1 MTLSLRARL
10 TVWYTFALLIVMVV
24 GGTVVLWQQGRIGLR
39 RVDRGLADLT
49 TTIVNLVGDEL
60 NEDPVLISAARKVQD
75 TVAAPGRAVA
85 ILDSQGQP
93 LAAAWNGLSLQ
104 PPLPDFQSGL
114 RVWTAE
120 TSAGAW
126 RVRAQPA
133 AFGIQRV
140 VVVDATPLSDV
151 LRERR
156 EVQEA
161 MWVGIPGILVLAA
174 AGGLWLASIGLR
186 PITAMAERAANM
198 PLSGI
203 QDLGEFERTDE
214 LGQLARAFNGLVAR
228 LRAALHTQ
236 RQFMADASHELR
248 TPVSVIRSA
257 ADITLSRRQRD
268 EAEYREALTMVGGEA
283 RRLSRLVEDMLVLAR
298 ADAGGYPLQ
307 RVTLYLDELVAD
319 CRPTVG
325 VLAVERGVVLRFLP
339 MPEIPLVGDED
350 LLRRMLLNV
359 VQNAVQHTASG
370 GSVTVEVLSTEPS
383 VTIDVTDEGSG
394 IPPADW
400 LRIFDRFVQLDSAR
414 RGSGAGL
421 GLPIAQWIAKAHGGS
436 LELLASSTGGSTFR
450 LVLPKPA
457 STSRVAD
464 AVNV

>member
-10 TVWYTFALLIVMVV
+10 TVWYTFALLIVMVL
-24 GGTVVLWQQGRIGLR
+24 GAAAILWQQGRIGLR

-49 TTIVNLVGDEL
+49 TTIVNLVRDEL
-60 NEDPVLISAARKVQD
+60 NEDPVLSSAARKVRE

-93 LAAAWNGLSLQ
+93 LAAAWNGLALQ
-104 PPLPDFQSGL
+104 PPLPDFQGGL

-126 RVRAQPA
+126 RVRAEPA
-133 AFGIQRV
+133 AFGIQTV

-198 PLSGI
+198 PLSGV
-203 QDLGEFERTDE
+203 QNLGEFERTDE

-228 LRAALHTQ
+228 LRAALQTQ

-248 TPVSVIRSA
+248 TPVSIIRTA
-257 ADITLSRRQRD
+257 ADVTLRREHRD
-268 EAEYREALTMVGGEA
+268 EAEYREALAMAGA
-283 RRLSRLVEDMLVLAR
+283 QSRRLGTLVEDMLVLAR
-298 ADAGGYPLQ
+298 ADAGAYPL
-307 RVTLYLDELVAD
+307 RPVELYLDDVVEQ
-319 CRPTVG
+319 CRRAVD
-325 VLAVERGVVLRFLP
+325 VLAAERGITVISTGVTDVSVR
-339 MPEIPLVGDED
+339 GDEE
-350 LLRRMLLNV
+350 LLRRLMVNLL
-359 VQNAVQHTASG
+359 QNAVQHSPHGGAVSVDISPNGSRVCVRVVDSG
-370 GSVTVEVLSTEPS
+370 A
-383 VTIDVTDEGSG
+383 G
-394 IPPADW
+394 IPEADQS
-400 LRIFDRFVQLDSAR
+400 RIFDRFVQLDPSR
-414 RGSGAGL
+414 RAEGTGL
-421 GLPIAQWIAKAHGGS
+421 GLTIAKWIADVHQGS
-436 LELLASSTGGSTFR
+436 LSLESSGPAGSTFC
-450 LVLPKPA
+450 VILPV
-457 STSRVAD
+457 SH
-464 AVNV
+464 